1 MNSSQTS
8 NNPWLALSTYEETDS
23 YRFKGRDEDI
33 ERLFNM
39 IQQNELAVC
48 YAASGDGKSSLI
60 NAGLC
65 PKLRRV
71 GYFPVKIV
79 FSTSEYNGNNI
90 PLKQDGTYDID
101 AFMSRKIDESIR
113 TYQSHF
119 EKEKGL
125 EFGGYPI
132 AFKHLPEFRESEAR
146 NTLWW
151 KLRTESIEIPFGE
164 FDYRPLLIFDQF
176 EEIFS
181 AKWKS
186 DFFAWLETLMN
197 DTCPRHLIE
206 KEEREQLPSS
216 KQFKVLFSL
225 RYEYV
230 GELDYWS
237 SQQYFIPQMMR
248 NRYFLKPM
256 TREQAVRAI
265 KEQDGVGLMR
275 EQFNSAAERIVD
287 DIIASESVDGSNPQI
302 PSIVLSVLC
311 FKYYEAWSVDSNAS
325 VDALNANNLIYE
337 YYKSVFD
344 DKSIGISPDRR
355 NGLEDILISNS
366 GTRRRMPS
374 SDERLLALNINKP
387 LLMQLKEKHILRID
401 SVLDSN
407 GKTEDYVELV
417 HDRVV
422 KAIFE
427 CRKAEKE
434 AQAKERRKFRRRM
447 VLLTSVFLLLSAV
460 IVCAIIIVPQHKKK
474 IVVENGVLMGKYI
487 DANGLLSIPQA
498 SDTIVFMGNNVVDDD
513 EKPISLLSHNT
524 KFVLVKGDN
533 VTFPQGAF
541 EASLVEKLK
550 IDNANNVYFEKE
562 SFSHCCNLSE
572 IEVDG
577 NNINFQDGAL
587 RKCCKL
593 SSITLDGNND
603 TIDLPSTRD
612 GVNLIRTLD
621 VRGKHI
627 KLLSSYGSCPRYQKV
642 SLTGDDISIV
652 RSMFD
657 IDTLYL
663 NGTFK
668 FENVVNQKYGRDKR
682 VLYLGKE
689 TKIEITGKNEGFCC
703 NKLITN
709 GNLNVRI
716 DSSSLY
722 KPKMVY
728 IDSTFLGEFDTVFK
742 YQTDVLR
749 HPIGNNKKV
758 VYPSKIWISKND
770 RVDSVGEQDFLGGVY
785 LRNRNIW
792 LRTDSAVSVN
802 GYRCFGNFALIPE
815 SDTSSQVIIAE
826 NANKI
831 IIWPRHKINNTLY
844 VPKSVEEVVLLYPLN
859 DISCSYPCTVFVPKG
874 WGNYCENKFSDE
886 KCRVKELGALQTFW
900 YRMQSLIKP
909 YNLFPFLYPL
919 VTFILIAVYVYWG
932 RLRNPKSPYIYENRK
947 RALVSVL
954 MFPLIYYL
962 FLVLDVIVCINM
974 GYRPNLLN
982 CCFWSVLIWFCID
995 LISFTKNVK
1004 KKNWKEKSHKERVFT
1019 LMGWVIVFLYL
1030 FLLIEHIHY

>member
-1 MNSSQTS
+1 MNSSQTYS
-8 NNPWLALSTYEETDS
+8 NPWLALSTYEETDS

-33 ERLFNM
+33 EKLFNM

-71 GYFPVKIV
+71 GFFPVKIV

-101 AFMSRKIDESIR
+101 AFLSRKIDESIR
-113 TYQSHF
+113 THQSHF
-119 EKEKGL
+119 EMEKGL
-125 EFGGYPI
+125 KSGEYPI
-132 AFKHLPEFRESEAR
+132 VFKSLPEYRETNSR
-146 NTLWW
+146 NALWW

-206 KEEREQLPSS
+206 KDERGQLPSS

-265 KEQDGVGLMR
+265 KEQDGVGQMR
-275 EQFNSAAERIVD
+275 DKFNSAAEQIVD
-287 DIIASESVDGSNPQI
+287 DIIASESIDGSNPQI

-311 FKYYEAWSVDSNAS
+311 FKYYEAWSMDPNAS

-344 DKSIGISPDRR
+344 DKTIGISPVRR

-374 SDERLLALNINKP
+374 SDERLLALNIDKP

-434 AQAKERRKFRRRM
+434 AQAKARKSFRKKMTILVSCIILCVGVFVAMLVVIMMPKSKYVVKKGKKVEKVEVEKETETYNVSKLDTLIFEGNNVIYQNPKSSTRVVKVCGDSVTFWNTSFRNTILEKIIIDVDSAKSINIYDSAFFDCLNLEEIRVDADRVCIEGDAFANCYGLSRVSLHGNGIYIHDGCFYNCSKIRELDVKGDDVELQEIGGHFDRVEIDGSLVGRLPQSDTLIINGSFSLSELPKANDYNWFDVFEIGEKTMIRLDSSDIKRGVRYGTLITHNNSHIRVDSSSNDYAKTVYFDSICLGKFRKVVPEQKKDGSKTNDESANYFQDSFVDYPSM
-447 VLLTSVFLLLSAV
+447 IWVSKADTKNLSFNCLHKKNKKVSFDSAISIKGYHCYGNLLDKAGSDIIAGKARNV
-460 IVCAIIIVPQHKKK
+460 ILWVPHGYYLEIPSSIEKIIVPT
-474 IVVENGVLMGKYI
+474 
-487 DANGLLSIPQA
+487 P
-498 SDTIVFMGNNVVDDD
+498 
-513 EKPISLLSHNT
+513 
-524 KFVLVKGDN
+524 
-533 VTFPQGAF
+533 
-541 EASLVEKLK
+541 
-550 IDNANNVYFEKE
+550 
-562 SFSHCCNLSE
+562 C
-572 IEVDG
+572 
-577 NNINFQDGAL
+577 
-587 RKCCKL
+587 R
-593 SSITLDGNND
+593 
-603 TIDLPSTRD
+603 
-612 GVNLIRTLD
+612 VNLHGI
-621 VRGKHI
+621 GK
-627 KLLSSYGSCPRYQKV
+627 S
-642 SLTGDDISIV
+642 
-652 RSMFD
+652 
-657 IDTLYL
+657 
-663 NGTFK
+663 
-668 FENVVNQKYGRDKR
+668 
-682 VLYLGKE
+682 
-689 TKIEITGKNEGFCC
+689 
-703 NKLITN
+703 
-709 GNLNVRI
+709 
-716 DSSSLY
+716 
-722 KPKMVY
+722 
-728 IDSTFLGEFDTVFK
+728 
-742 YQTDVLR
+742 
-749 HPIGNNKKV
+749 
-758 VYPSKIWISKND
+758 
-770 RVDSVGEQDFLGGVY
+770 
-785 LRNRNIW
+785 
-792 LRTDSAVSVN
+792 
-802 GYRCFGNFALIPE
+802 
-815 SDTSSQVIIAE
+815 
-826 NANKI
+826 
-831 IIWPRHKINNTLY
+831 
-844 VPKSVEEVVLLYPLN
+844 VVLLV
-859 DISCSYPCTVFVPKG
+859 PCGYGRYYERMFNNSHVRIKEMG
-874 WGNYCENKFSDE
+874 L
-886 KCRVKELGALQTFW
+886 VKTFW

-909 YNLFPFLYPL
+909 YYLFPFLYPL
-919 VTFILIAVYVYWG
+919 VTFILIAAYVYWG
-932 RLRNPKSPYIYENRK
+932 RLRNPKSLYKYKNRK

-954 MFPLIYYL
+954 LFPLIYY
-962 FLVLDVIVCINM
+962 FILVFNVMACMCM
-974 GYRPNLLN
+974 GIGWHIRLLG
-982 CCFWSVLIWFCID
+982 CCYQSMVIWFCID
-995 LISFTKNVK
+995 FYFFLNKNVK
-1004 KKNWKEKSHKERVFT
+1004 KKSWKELSRKEKISY
-1019 LMGWVIVFLYL
+1019 VIVLLCTFYL
-1030 FLLIEHIHY
+1030 SFIIVELTL